1 MDPCKNHPSILKI
14 KSEVSSKSCSDS
26 GSSRNIL
33 VVTSD
38 DVEKLLK
45 FSNSKKEAVTDR
57 LSIKLVKFASEVL
70 SKPRTTVLFR
80 PLFQTGQ
87 RLLLLFL

>member
-14 KSEVSSKSCSDS
+14 KSEVSSKSYSDS

-38 DVEKLLK
+38 EVEKLLK
-45 FSNSKKEAVTDR
+45 FSNSKKEAVT
-57 LSIKLVKFASEVL
+57 
-70 SKPRTTVLFR
+70 TVA
-80 PLFQTGQ
+80 
-87 RLLLLFL
+87 